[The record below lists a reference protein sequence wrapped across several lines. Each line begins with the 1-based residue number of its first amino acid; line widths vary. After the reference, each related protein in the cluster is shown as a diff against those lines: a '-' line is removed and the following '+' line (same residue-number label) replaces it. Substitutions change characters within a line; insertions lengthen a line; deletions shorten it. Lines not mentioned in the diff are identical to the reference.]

1 WRSEETW
8 PCSGTRKMVG
18 MQERAV
24 GEGGEGEAC
33 CSLAAVESSSFCGS
47 RTLWCCTHSH
57 EMDTFYLF
65 MSPYVNR
72 TEMMWPKGIYELRV
86 VRSMQCTDIWDEYSS
101 LDA

>member
-1 WRSEETW
+1 LKRHGLVLERGRWWACKREPW
-8 PCSGTRKMVG
+8 GRVG
-18 MQERAV
+18 R
-24 GEGGEGEAC
+24 GEAC

-72 TEMMWPKGIYELRV
+72 TEMIWPKGIYELRA